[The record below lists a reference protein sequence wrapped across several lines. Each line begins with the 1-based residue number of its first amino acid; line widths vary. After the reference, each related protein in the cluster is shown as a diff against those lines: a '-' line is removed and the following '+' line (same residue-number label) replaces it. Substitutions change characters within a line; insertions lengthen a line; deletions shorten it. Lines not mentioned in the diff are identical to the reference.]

1 MVNNYQCNEEY
12 NISFIP
18 QDVFEKHVE
27 NTINAYKETLN
38 KIDLKKFNS
47 NIIDPIKLTFDKSL
61 FRKSWEETIEL

>member
-38 KIDLKKFNS
+38 KIDLKNLIAISSTQS
-47 NIIDPIKLTFDKSL
+47 N
-61 FRKSWEETIEL
+61 